1 MKNEIELGIAF
12 KNQNWK
18 GDSGK
23 LGFLPNTPKSKFA
36 NSLPSVIV
44 EVIIKTI
51 LTISFFIVT
60 PPSPQTSLPILLIR
74 LIEVRKFLSR

>member
-1 MKNEIELGIAF
+1 
-12 KNQNWK
+12 
-18 GDSGK
+18 
-23 LGFLPNTPKSKFA
+23 
-36 NSLPSVIV
+36 
-44 EVIIKTI
+44 VIIKTI